1 MGRSLYR
8 LRIINIIAFRE
19 TMGVEIPEEIGQN
32 ALLPTSLPGQY
43 IFGASVIGPSHIDKG
58 TPCQDACKYAIIPP
72 NLGVIAVADGLGSA
86 SKSDTGAQVAVEAA
100 LEEGKATITKKK
112 IAVTDLSDV
121 AKEAVAFAR
130 KELEAKATKEQCSL
144 HDLACTIIVVIFHE
158 DSVSVAHIG
167 DGAVVAKTEE
177 GLRLISAPGDSEYV
191 NEVIPLT
198 TNDWEQSLRITPKI
212 SGVECVAV
220 FTDGC
225 QRAALLRTQ
234 NGLQPYDRF
243 FEPLFSY
250 AQELEVLEEGEQDI
264 RDFLASQKMSEHSE
278 DDKTLVIAALKKEE
292 GLR

>member
-1 MGRSLYR
+1 MD
-8 LRIINIIAFRE
+8 
-19 TMGVEIPEEIGQN
+19 VEIPEEIEQI
-32 ALLPTSLPGQY
+32 ALSPTSLPGQY
-43 IFGASVIGPSHIDKG
+43 IFGASVIGPLHIERG
-58 TPCQDACKYAIIPP
+58 IPCQDACKYELLSS
-72 NLGVIAVADGLGSA
+72 NCGVIAVADGLGSA

-100 LEEGKATITKKK
+100 LEVGEAIISKKK
-112 IAVTDLSDV
+112 IAEINLSDV

-158 DSVSVAHIG
+158 DSVSLAHIG

-250 AQELEVLEEGEQDI
+250 AQEREVLEEGEQDI
-264 RDFLASQKMSEHSE
+264 RDFLASQKMSENSE
-278 DDKTLVIAALKKEE
+278 DDKTLVIAVLKKGE
-292 GLR
+292 GQR

>member
-1 MGRSLYR
+1 MGSSLYR
-8 LRIINIIAFRE
+8 IRIINIIAFIG
-19 TMGVEIPEEIGQN
+19 TMGMEIPEEIEQIT
-32 ALLPTSLPGQY
+32 LPPSSLPVRY
-43 IFGASVIGPSHIDKG
+43 IFGASVIGPLHIERG
-58 TPCQDACKYAIIPP
+58 IPCQDACMYEILPL
-72 NLGVIAVADGLGSA
+72 NCGVIAVADGLGSA
-86 SKSDTGAQVAVEAA
+86 SKSDTGAQIAVEAA
-100 LEEGKATITKKK
+100 LDAGKATISKKK
-112 IAVTDLSDV
+112 IAETNLSDV

-144 HDLACTIIVVIFHE
+144 HDLACTIIVAIFYE

-198 TNDWEQSLRITPKI
+198 TKDWEQSLRITPKI

-225 QRAALLRTQ
+225 QRAALLRSQ

-278 DDKTLVIAALKKEE
+278 DDKTLVIAVLEKGE
-292 GLR
+292 RQR